1 MNSASFTRRQV
12 VRSGFVGLGA
22 VALGRISPSAF
33 GADAVE
39 EGQLVPFIDPQPI
52 DAKRPMVKWEDLR
65 EWITPDNQIFAVSHY
80 GTGKVNLSDWKLK
93 IEGRVEKPVELSLDQ
108 IKARPATTLA
118 ATLECS
124 GNGSTAGFMGAVGN
138 ANWTGTSLASLL
150 AECGIKP
157 EAIEVAFWGADVG
170 KETIRN
176 KPYQQNFARTLRLDQ
191 IKNAILAWDMNGKP
205 LPAAHGAPLR
215 LIVPGWYGIAWVKW
229 LTGIEL
235 RDRPLMNRFTA
246 RDYVTLRGHK
256 NGDSIE
262 YSETA
267 VGPMQVKSLVGR
279 VTKQSDGSL
288 HLTGAAWSREPI
300 GKVEL
305 RVDNSPWFEADLLP
319 RPAGTPAGSPAWTFW
334 SYDWKTPT
342 PGEHTIVSRATDA
355 GGRVQPEADDDFIKL
370 KQTYWEAN
378 QQYPRKIKI

>member
-215 LIVPGWYGIAWVKW
+215 LIVPGLYGIAWVKW